1 MPRTSRLMKGN
12 NMSKVQ
18 KKRSEMDVNYTWDLT
33 PIFESDEAWAKSFD
47 EVSKIVEQL
56 KDYKGTLHTA
66 DRLLDYLSF
75 YMELERKIYRL
86 YFYAHLKHDQD
97 TTDTTY
103 QELKGKIDTLLNHLE
118 EENSFFEPELIKLDA
133 STLEKFY
140 QDKPELEQ
148 YRFTLEGIYRYK
160 NHILS
165 KEEEQLLS
173 MLGKLYNHP
182 EDTYTALTD
191 SDLKFGFIHDENGE
205 EVELTESN
213 YSNFLKSS
221 NRKVRQEAFERLLGV
236 YGEYKNAITQTFS
249 SNIDVLTTLAKI
261 KQYPDSLTASLFA
274 DNIEKEVYQNL
285 IDTVH
290 KHIEV
295 AYHYFNLKK
304 KVLGYQEL
312 HLYDIYAELIKESD
326 ITYSFEEA
334 KKMVLEALKPL
345 GEDYIQNLQ
354 KAFDEKWID
363 VYNNVGKRGG
373 AYSSG
378 FYDTNPYIL
387 LNYENS
393 LKDVSTLAHELGH
406 SMHTYYSC
414 KNNPYQYSS
423 YRIFVAE
430 VASTVNELLLN
441 YHLLE
446 KSNSKEEKL
455 AILNSLMELYKGTIV
470 RQTMFAE
477 FEMLEHKK
485 VEEKQVLTYDSLCK
499 DYYELNKLYFGQDV
513 IIDDQIKYE
522 WERIPHFY
530 YNFYV
535 YKYAIGLS
543 CACYI
548 VDGIL
553 NKKEKALENYLA
565 FLKTGG
571 SMYPLEE
578 LKVAGIDV
586 SSPEIIESAMK
597 MFDDVINKFETLYF
611 E

>member
-1 MPRTSRLMKGN
+1 
-12 NMSKVQ
+12 MSKVQ
-18 KKRSEMDVNYTWDLT
+18 KKRSEIDVNYTWDLT
-33 PIFESDEAWAKSFD
+33 PIFASDEAWESNFE
-47 EVSKIVEQL
+47 EVSKEVE
-56 KDYKGTLHTA
+56 KMINFKGTLHSSKG
-66 DRLLDYLSF
+66 LLTYLEF
-75 YMELERKIYRL
+75 YMQVERKVYRL

-97 TTDTTY
+97 TTNTKY
-103 QELKGKIDTLLNHLE
+103 QSLKGKIDALIHHFE
-118 EENSFFEPELIKLDA
+118 ELNSFFSPELMELREEELKQFYEEEPKLK
-133 STLEKFY
+133 EY
-140 QDKPELEQ
+140 E
-148 YRFTLEGIYRYK
+148 FTLEETYRYK
-160 NHILS
+160 NHVLS
-165 KEEEQLLS
+165 NEEEKLLS
-173 MLGKLYNHP
+173 MMGKLYNHP

-191 SDLKFGFIHDENGE
+191 SDLKFGLIHDENGE

-213 YSNFLKSS
+213 YTNFIKSS
-221 NRKVRQEAFERLLGV
+221 NREVRKEAFERLFDV
-236 YGEYKNAITQTFS
+236 YSDYKNAITQTFS
-249 SNIDVLTTLAKI
+249 GNIDVLTTLAKI
-261 KQYPDSLTASLFA
+261 KNHKDSLNASLFA
-274 DNIEKEVYQNL
+274 DNVNEEVYKNL
-285 IDTVH
+285 VNTLH
-290 KHIEV
+290 KHMDV
-295 AYHYFNLKK
+295 VYRYFALKK
-304 KVLGYQEL
+304 KVLGYNEL
-312 HLYDIYAELIKESD
+312 HLYDIYAELVQNQD
-326 ITYSFEEA
+326 TQYSFEEA
-334 KKMVLEALKPL
+334 KGMVLEALKPL
-345 GEDYIQNLQ
+345 GDTYNKTLQ

-387 LNYENS
+387 LNYEGA

-406 SMHTYYSC
+406 SMHTYFSC
-414 KNNPYQYSS
+414 QKNPYQYSS

-441 YHLLE
+441 YYLLD

-455 AILNSLMELYKGTIV
+455 SILNSLMELFKGTIV

-485 VEEKQVLTYDSLCK
+485 VEEKQVLTYDSLCT
-499 DYYELNKLYFGQDV
+499 DYYELNKLYFGPDV
-513 IIDDQIKYE
+513 VIDDQIKYE

-553 NKKEKALENYLA
+553 NKRENVLKDYLS
-565 FLKTGG
+565 FLSTGG

-578 LKVAGIDV
+578 LKVAGIDA

-597 MFDDVINKFETLYF
+597 MFDDVISQFETLYF

>member
-1 MPRTSRLMKGN
+1 
-12 NMSKVQ
+12 MSKVQ
-18 KKRSEMDVNYTWDLT
+18 KKRSEMDEKYTWDLT
-33 PIFESDEAWAKSFD
+33 PIFANDEAWEESFL
-47 EVSKIVEQL
+47 EISKEVEQVA
-56 KDYKGTLHTA
+56 KFKGALQTA
-66 DRLLDYLSF
+66 KGLLDYLDF
-75 YMELERKIYRL
+75 YMTLERKIYRL

-97 TTDTTY
+97 TTNTKY

-118 EENSFFEPELIKLDA
+118 EVNSFFEPELMQIEA
-133 STLEKFY
+133 STLENFY
-140 QDKPELEQ
+140 QEEPRLEQ

-160 NHILS
+160 DHILS

-191 SDLKFGFIHDENGE
+191 SDLKFGLIHDENGE

-213 YSNFLKSS
+213 YSNFMKSA
-221 NRKVRQEAFERLLGV
+221 NREVRKEAFERLFGI
-236 YGEYKNAITQTFS
+236 YSEYKNAITQTFS
-249 SNIDVLTTLAKI
+249 SNIDVLTTLAKV
-261 KQYPDSLTASLFA
+261 KKHESSLTASLFA
-274 DNIEKEVYQNL
+274 DNINEKVYHNL
-285 IDTVH
+285 IDTLH
-290 KHIEV
+290 KHMEV
-295 AYHYFNLKK
+295 AYHYFQLKK
-304 KVLGYQEL
+304 KVLGYNEL
-312 HLYDIYAELIKESD
+312 HLYDIYAELIGESD
-326 ITYSFEEA
+326 TKYSFEEA
-334 KKMVLEALKPL
+334 KEMVLEALQPL
-345 GEDYIQNLQ
+345 GEEYIQNLQ

-387 LNYENS
+387 LNYEGS

-441 YHLLE
+441 YHLLD

-455 AILNSLMELYKGTIV
+455 SILNSLMELFKGTIV

-477 FEMLEHKK
+477 FEMIEHKK
-485 VEEKQVLTYDSLCK
+485 VEDKQVLTYESLCN
-499 DYYELNKLYFGQDV
+499 DYYELNKLYFGPDV
-513 IIDDQIKYE
+513 VIDDKIKYE

-553 NKKEKALENYLA
+553 NKRENALENYLS

-578 LKVAGIDV
+578 LKVAGIDA

-597 MFDDVINKFETLYF
+597 MFDDVIKQFETLYF